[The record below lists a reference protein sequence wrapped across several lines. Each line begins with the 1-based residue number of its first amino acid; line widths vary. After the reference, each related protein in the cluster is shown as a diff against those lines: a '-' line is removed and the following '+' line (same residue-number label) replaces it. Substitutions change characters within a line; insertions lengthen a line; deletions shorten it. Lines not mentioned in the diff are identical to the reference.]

1 MFFTKKQLNTF
12 IKSFKIEDTYSF
24 FEQKGDYLI
33 SPWSF
38 PDFFRII
45 CHYVEINNTESI
57 TNAISYGKILL
68 HQYDHQLKDVSIHI
82 KNHFFIK
89 KKQYNFFISNILYPL
104 LKIIKERKRYIWQT
118 LPNKLGLWRELEE
131 KEQMPI
137 GSEVSMNFSTGKK
150 WLKM

>member
-12 IKSFKIEDTYSF
+12 IKSFKIEDTHSF
-24 FEQKGDYLI
+24 FEEKGNYLI

-38 PDFFRII
+38 PDFFRIV

-57 TNAISYGKILL
+57 TKAISYGEILL
-68 HQYDHQLKDVSIHI
+68 HQYKNHLKDISIHI

-104 LKIIKERKRYIWQT
+104 LTILKERKLYIWQT

-131 KEQMPI
+131 NEHMPI
-137 GSEVSMNFSTGKK
+137 GGEVSMNFSTGKK